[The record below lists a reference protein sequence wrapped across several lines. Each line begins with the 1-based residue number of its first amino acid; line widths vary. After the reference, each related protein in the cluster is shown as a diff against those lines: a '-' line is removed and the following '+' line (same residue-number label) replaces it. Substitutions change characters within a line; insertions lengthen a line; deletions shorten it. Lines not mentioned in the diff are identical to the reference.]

1 MPSKMCAY
9 CHAVMPSNQ
18 IERHKRKYRGDM
30 RGTRQWRRLRQLMI
44 DRDGGLLHGLRVD
57 GAARGSP
64 RRRQRWR
71 QRPVEPDNALPG
83 LPRRPSSDLSPKARR
98 GIKLPGPIKS
108 PRAAGVVGLW

>member
-44 DRDGGLLHGLRVD
+44 DRDAGCCTVCGSTGQLEVHHVD
-57 GAARGSP
+57 GNVGDNDPSNLTTLCRGCHAARHP
-64 RRRQRWR
+64 T
-71 QRPVEPDNALPG
+71 
-83 LPRRPSSDLSPKARR
+83 
-98 GIKLPGPIKS
+98 
-108 PRAAGVVGLW
+108 